1 MVNLNSVYCR
11 YYRQKILFLL
21 GINYHSYIL
30 YVVGFVIVIMH
41 IVEKVAIF
49 VIYCAKLCIYVYYI
63 MYLLLLD
70 HTICYCEEISGQSYY
85 PISSMFCKNFCLKKL
100 KFYIFNPAQIYKNLN
115 RKNTLKHQIMFHFI
129 FNFSSFV

>member
-1 MVNLNSVYCR
+1 MYTIIM
-11 YYRQKILFLL
+11 YIIL
-21 GINYHSYIL
+21 
-30 YVVGFVIVIMH
+30 
-41 IVEKVAIF
+41 
-49 VIYCAKLCIYVYYI
+49 CI

-70 HTICYCEEISGQSYY
+70 HTICYCEEISVQSYY

-100 KFYIFNPAQIYKNLN
+100 KFYIFNLN